1 MYSWFACLSRWSDS
15 VGIRLIWPLWCC
27 NCTTCLCYWFDRCG
41 VLLYNSTVFVCDWFD
56 HCDALNCTIYCVI
69 DFNFVI
75 LQLFVFCEW
84 LIWPLWCSFCK
95 PDLCVDRS
103 NVVISRFICEIHLT
117 VVIAAAA
124 RLTLVVQLTGMLLSP
139 TFCFFK
145 LIGVLLLLLQLICWV
160 DTTTMML
167 VLLLC

>member
-1 MYSWFACLSRWSDS
+1 M
-15 VGIRLIWPLWCC
+15 
-27 NCTTCLCYWFDRCG
+27 
-41 VLLYNSTVFVCDWFD
+41 
-56 HCDALNCTIYCVI
+56 
-69 DFNFVI
+69 
-75 LQLFVFCEW
+75 
-84 LIWPLWCSFCK
+84 
-95 PDLCVDRS
+95 
-103 NVVISRFICEIHLT
+103 T